1 MLEQLVLLTVLA
13 GQANMADSVF
23 RVESVKELHDFKVP
37 WRTAEQSRS
46 AGTAFLI
53 AQGRVLTNAHVVAG
67 ATQLT
72 LTRFDK
78 ARTVAAQVEAVCTEC
93 DLALLKV
100 SDDSFFKGLKAFEL
114 GEVPSQGSH
123 LVQYGFSAPAPRVS
137 VSEGVL
143 NRLVWNEVAFTRSD
157 ARLMLESDVT
167 ANPGSSGG
175 PVTHQGRLVG
185 VHAQGNATKKGMA
198 QHIPVSAVRHFLRDL
213 EDGRYDGYPSLPL
226 SFQPLRS
233 DVLRR
238 ERGVPAGVSGVVI
251 SRVVAGGTTDGFTLP
266 GDVLVAI
273 DGRTV
278 DAEGYV
284 DLGHQKIPMFH
295 LFDEKQVG
303 EPVALSLIRDGKRV
317 EVKAP
322 SRRLARVDAK
332 REKSLSPP
340 RFLVYAGL
348 VFQPL
353 ERRLID
359 TFVSKK
365 SPKLPAEFLWQH
377 ALREWELPEQADRE
391 VVVLTQ
397 VLRHS
402 IHASFAWSGPV
413 VIERVNGRDID
424 GLASLSAALTEG
436 KGEFQAFEFWPHH
449 ALDVLPRQKADA
461 AHAEILSTYGVG
473 HAQNI

>member
-23 RVESVKELHDFKVP
+23 HVESVKERHDLKAP
-37 WRTAEQSRS
+37 WRTAASSRS
-46 AGTAFLI
+46 GGTAFLI
-53 AQGRVLTNAHVVAG
+53 AQGRVLTNAHVVAN

-78 ARTVAAQVEAVCTEC
+78 GQTVEARVEAVCIEC
-93 DLALLKV
+93 DLAVLRV
-100 SDDSFFKGLKAFEL
+100 SDESFLKGLKAFEL
-114 GEVPSQGSH
+114 GEVPSPGSTLSH
-123 LVQYGFSAPAPRVS
+123 YGYSAPYPRVS
-137 VSEGVL
+137 VSEGML
-143 NRLVWNEVAFTRSD
+143 NRLVWGAVSFTRSD
-157 ARLMLESDVT
+157 ARLLLESDAAV
-167 ANPGSSGG
+167 NPGSSGG

-185 VHAQGNATKKGMA
+185 VHAQGHRNKKGMSH
-198 QHIPVSAVRHFLRDL
+198 QIPVSAVRHFLRDL

-226 SFQPLRS
+226 VFQPLRS
-233 DVLRR
+233 EALRR
-238 ERGVPAGVSGVVI
+238 ERGAPSGASGVIV
-251 SRVVAGGTTDGFTLP
+251 SSVVPGGTADGFARP
-266 GDVLVAI
+266 GDVLAAV
-273 DGRTV
+273 DGRAV

-284 DLGHQKIPMFH
+284 DLWNQKVPMFH
-295 LFDEKQVG
+295 LFDQKQVG
-303 EPVALSLIRDGKRV
+303 EPIALSLIREGKRV

-322 SRRLARVDAK
+322 SRRLARADAK

-353 ERRLID
+353 ENRLLE

-377 ALREWELPEQADRE
+377 AYREWEFPEQADRE

-424 GLASLSAALTEG
+424 GLASLSAALAEG

-449 ALDVLPRQKADA
+449 TLDVLPRQKADA
-461 AHAEILSTYGVG
+461 AHAEILSTYGVS
-473 HAQNI
+473 HAHNI